1 MPRPLHTLAR
11 FADGRYIDRPACD
24 AAFTRMH
31 RRDRVG
37 DRLHLAFACL
47 GLFLLAGPVTV
58 TELAFAPLLVFF
70 FVRVVNTGPL
80 WVHAFGQPLIL
91 AALAL
96 MAWMLVTL
104 AWSPDRANGLDE
116 IGRLRWLVLGAL
128 IYPAIGH
135 RRALTLALA
144 LGLIVGGIAQL
155 LSGLD
160 ALRPPFETRA
170 PGRITGWWNPVIAGS
185 IQCAA
190 LGLFLPGAIRG
201 VGRERWIGVLGLAIA
216 LAGLLASGTRGAWI
230 AGAILLAVGVPLI
243 LRGSGRGGGGAWR
256 AAVGIGVGAVLLLA
270 VVAFVQRDGLAYRVQ
285 EARAELAAAADG
297 DLDTWTGARVAV
309 MGFAIES
316 GLRHPWGLG
325 AGGLRASVERQL
337 GPDHPAALPH
347 AHSAP
352 LHLFATLGWP
362 GLCLGVLV
370 AWIALRH
377 ARRDQPPDPRRAL
390 EAGLPYA
397 IAGLL
402 LAGLFDAV
410 HINTQT
416 CAMLGALA
424 ALSPAYRPEREPTAE
439 VSG

>member
-1 MPRPLHTLAR
+1 MPGPQTSLLR
-11 FADGRYIDRPACD
+11 FVDGVYVDRPACD
-24 AAFTRMH
+24 AAFERMH

-37 DRLHLAFACL
+37 DRLHLVFACL

-70 FVRVVNTGPL
+70 FVRAVNTGPL

-116 IGRLRWLVLGAL
+116 VGRLRWLLLGAL
-128 IYPAIGH
+128 VYPAIEH
-135 RRALTLALA
+135 RRALTTALA
-144 LGLIVGGIAQL
+144 LGLIAGGVAQL

-160 ALRPPFETRA
+160 ALRPPFEARA
-170 PGRITGWWNPVIAGS
+170 PGRVSGWWDPVVAGS
-185 IQCAA
+185 VQCAA
-190 LGLFLPGAIRG
+190 VGLFLPGAIRG
-201 VGRERWIGVLGLAIA
+201 VGRERWIAVAGLGVAS
-216 LAGLLASGTRGAWI
+216 AGLLASGTRGAWI
-230 AGAILLAVGVPLI
+230 GAAVLVVASVPVILRGAGPRARRGAVGV
-243 LRGSGRGGGGAWR
+243 
-256 AAVGIGVGAVLLLA
+256 GIGAGVLLGA
-270 VVAFVQRDGLAYRVQ
+270 IGFVQRDGLVRRVA
-285 EARAELAAAADG
+285 EAQAELAAAVG
-297 DLDTWTGARVAV
+297 GELDTWTGARIAV
-309 MGFAIES
+309 MNFALES
-316 GLRHPWGLG
+316 GLTTPWGLG
-325 AGGLRASVERQL
+325 AGGLRAAAVERL
-337 GPDHPAALPH
+337 GPGDPAALPH

-362 GLCLGVLV
+362 GLLLAGLI

-377 ARRDQPPDPRRAL
+377 GVRDRPADPRRAL
-390 EAGLPYA
+390 EAGLPFA

-402 LAGLFDAV
+402 LAGMFDAV
-410 HINTQT
+410 HLNTQT

-424 ALSPAYRPEREPTAE
+424 ALSPAYWPGRRAAG